1 MGGYEQFRHEIEMDE
16 AGIAYDRG
24 TNVSNHDSR
33 NQKPETKLS
42 YRSQSSLIGDDPYS
56 SSTSLQ

>member
-1 MGGYEQFRHEIEMDE
+1 MDE
-16 AGIAYDRG
+16 AGISYDRG
-24 TNVSNHDSR
+24 TNVTNHDSR

-56 SSTSLQ
+56 SSTSLP